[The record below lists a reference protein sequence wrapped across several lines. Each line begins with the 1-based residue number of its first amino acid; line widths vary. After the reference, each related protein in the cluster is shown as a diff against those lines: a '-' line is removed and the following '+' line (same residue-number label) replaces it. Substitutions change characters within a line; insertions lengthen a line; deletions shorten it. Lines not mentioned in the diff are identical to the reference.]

1 LQEEIQE
8 THFGDSSGPVF
19 RMYSKIAEK
28 DDNTMAE
35 RWQKDADGILI
46 FVSPQVRFYAITCNN
61 GKPIGRFILCSRR
74 YIPLVVDP
82 GPENK
87 LARYLRFLPQEHLPK
102 SC

>member
-1 LQEEIQE
+1 
-8 THFGDSSGPVF
+8 
-19 RMYSKIAEK
+19 MYSKIAEK